1 MECDSSEGYINGNMR
16 ERVRL
21 MYSNVMVKI
30 QTLLNS
36 REYLKDL
43 GQRIDIS
50 KLSCKIIYL
59 FNQHISSAIC
69 LPLLCWR

>member
-1 MECDSSEGYINGNMR
+1 
-16 ERVRL
+16 

-36 REYLKDL
+36 RESLKDL

-59 FNQHISSAIC
+59 FNQHIYIYIECHLFAFT
-69 LPLLCWR
+69 LLEIK